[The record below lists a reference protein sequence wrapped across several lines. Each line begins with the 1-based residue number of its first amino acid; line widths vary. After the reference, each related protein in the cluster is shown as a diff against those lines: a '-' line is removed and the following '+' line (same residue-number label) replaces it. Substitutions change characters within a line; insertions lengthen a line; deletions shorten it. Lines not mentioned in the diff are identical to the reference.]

1 VRTRVI
7 RPGNL
12 RVRTDIGGP
21 ARPYDL
27 GMGRLRPLAT
37 GIAGLGFAAA
47 AATSALLVAYRA
59 IPPDVLSLAA
69 QAAVGLA
76 IAFTG
81 LVVARRVPENPVGV
95 LLTAV
100 GTAVALLQCR
110 SAYEAVA
117 LANGL
122 PLDPRVI
129 AWFEESGWWIFAAA
143 ALLLLFFPT
152 GHLPGR
158 RWRWVAWGLV
168 VATAANQV
176 YGAFETDDFLGPM
189 SGQPR
194 PYPPPPLPLDIAG
207 LVVFLAFLGL
217 CVTAVTSV
225 IVRYRR
231 STGLERAQLK
241 WLAFAGLAMIAYP
254 FVCGTEVLLTGSVGW
269 AGAVVGILAA
279 VTLPA
284 TVALAMLRHDLYD
297 IDRALPAAVA
307 YAVATA
313 ALVAIFLAVTVT
325 AGLVLGR
332 GAITAAVA
340 TGVCALVLSP
350 LRRRVQ
356 RWVDRRL
363 NPPRRAAR
371 LAIESLQRGINL
383 GEAQPED
390 LEAAL
395 RTALRDGSI
404 RVGLR
409 RPGTGQLVDVAGT
422 AVSGRDGVPVRLGD
436 DEVGVLL
443 ADDEPGRAVLRAIA
457 ADTAILVHAMRLRAE
472 LSDAL
477 REVNESRTRL
487 IQAGIAE
494 RSRLERDLHDGA
506 QQRLVAL
513 GMAMRTAQL
522 QMRTGAV
529 DVDALIERAVAEL
542 ATAVAELRHIAH
554 GLRPSSLD
562 DGLSAALTGM
572 TRSLPVPVH
581 VAVDVGQLSDDV
593 ATTAYYVA
601 CEAVTNAAKHA
612 GAEQV
617 AVNMSTV
624 DGRLLIR
631 VADDGRGGARAQPG
645 SGLAGLMDRVAALGG
660 SLIMNSP
667 AGHGTVIEAELPCGS

>member
-1 VRTRVI
+1 
-7 RPGNL
+7 
-12 RVRTDIGGP
+12 
-21 ARPYDL
+21 
-27 GMGRLRPLAT
+27 
-37 GIAGLGFAAA
+37 
-47 AATSALLVAYRA
+47 
-59 IPPDVLSLAA
+59 LS
-69 QAAVGLA
+69 
-76 IAFTG
+76 
-81 LVVARRVPENPVGV
+81 
-95 LLTAV
+95 
-100 GTAVALLQCR
+100 
-110 SAYEAVA
+110 
-117 LANGL
+117 
-122 PLDPRVI
+122 
-129 AWFEESGWWIFAAA
+129 
-143 ALLLLFFPT
+143 
-152 GHLPGR
+152 
-158 RWRWVAWGLV
+158 
-168 VATAANQV
+168 
-176 YGAFETDDFLGPM
+176 
-189 SGQPR
+189 
-194 PYPPPPLPLDIAG
+194 
-207 LVVFLAFLGL
+207 
-217 CVTAVTSV
+217 
-225 IVRYRR
+225 
-231 STGLERAQLK
+231 
-241 WLAFAGLAMIAYP
+241 
-254 FVCGTEVLLTGSVGW
+254 
-269 AGAVVGILAA
+269 AA
-279 VTLPA
+279 VT
-284 TVALAMLRHDLYD
+284 
-297 IDRALPAAVA
+297 

-325 AGLVLGR
+325 GGLVLGR
-332 GAITAAVA
+332 GAVTAAVA

-371 LAIESLQRGINL
+371 LAIESLQRGINV

-395 RTALRDGSI
+395 RTALRDPSI
-404 RVGLR
+404 RVGVR
-409 RPGTGQLVDVAGT
+409 RPGTGQLVDAAGA
-422 AVSGRDGVPVRLGD
+422 AVSARDAVPVRLGD
-436 DEVGVLL
+436 DEVGVLV
-443 ADDEPGRAVLRAIA
+443 ADDEPGRAALRAIA

-472 LSDAL
+472 LGDAL

-522 QMRTGAV
+522 QMRTAAV

-542 ATAVAELRHIAH
+542 ATAVAELRQIAH

-581 VAVDVGQLSDDV
+581 VAVDVGPVSDDV

-612 GAEQV
+612 GAERV
-617 AVNMSTV
+617 AVNMSTS

-631 VADDGRGGARAQPG
+631 VTDDGRGGAHARPG

-660 SLIMNSP
+660 SLNMNSP

>member
-1 VRTRVI
+1 MA
-7 RPGNL
+7 
-12 RVRTDIGGP
+12 GGR
-21 ARPYDL
+21 RPYDL
-27 GMGRLRPLAT
+27 GMGRLPRLAT
-37 GIAGLGFAAA
+37 GLAVLGFAGAA
-47 AATSALLVAYRA
+47 GTGALLVAYGSARSVVA
-59 IPPDVLSLAA
+59 SFVGLSV
-69 QAAVGLA
+69 VGLA
-76 IAFTG
+76 ISVTG
-81 LVVARRVPENPVGV
+81 LVVARRAPANPVGV
-95 LLTAV
+95 LVTAV
-100 GTAVALLQCR
+100 GTAVTLLQCR

-122 PLDPRVI
+122 PLDPRVV
-129 AWFEESGWWIFAAA
+129 AWFEESGWWMFTAA
-143 ALLLLFFPT
+143 ALLLLLFPT
-152 GHLPGR
+152 GRLPGP

-168 VATAANQV
+168 VATAAYQA
-176 YGAFETDDFLGPM
+176 YGAFETDAFAGPM
-189 SGQPR
+189 RGQSR

-207 LVVFLAFLGL
+207 TVAFVAVLGL
-217 CVTAVTSV
+217 SVTAVASV

-241 WLAFAGLAMIAYP
+241 WLAFAGLAVVAYP
-254 FVCGTEVLLTGSVGW
+254 FVCGIEVLVTGSVGW
-269 AGAVVGILAA
+269 AGAVVAILAA

-284 TVALAMLRHDLYD
+284 SVALAMLRHDLYD
-297 IDRALPAAVA
+297 VDRALSAAVT

-313 ALVAIFLAVTVT
+313 ALVVVFLTVTIT

-332 GAITAAVA
+332 GAVTAAVA
-340 TGVCALVLSP
+340 TAVCALLLSP
-350 LRRRVQ
+350 LRRRTQ

-395 RTALRDGSI
+395 RTALRDDSI
-404 RVGLR
+404 RIGLR
-409 RPGTGQLVDVAGT
+409 RPGMDHLVDAAGT
-422 AVSGRDGVPVRLGD
+422 AVSARDAVPVRLGG
-436 DEVGVLL
+436 DEVGVLV
-443 ADDEPGRAVLRAIA
+443 ARDEHGRAALRAIA

-472 LSDAL
+472 LTDAL
-477 REVNESRTRL
+477 REVNYSRTRL

-513 GMAMRTAQL
+513 GMAVRTAQL

-529 DVDALIERAVAEL
+529 DMDALLERAVAEL
-542 ATAVAELRHIAH
+542 ATAVAELRQIAH

-581 VAVDVGQLSDDV
+581 IAVEVDRLSDDV
-593 ATTAYYVA
+593 ATTAYFVA

-612 GAEQV
+612 GAERV
-617 AVNMSTV
+617 AVNVSKV
-624 DGRLLIR
+624 DNRLLIR
-631 VADDGRGGARAQPG
+631 VADDGRGGAQARPG
-645 SGLAGLMDRVAALGG
+645 SGLAGLIDRVAALGG
-660 SLIMNSP
+660 SLMMNSP
-667 AGHGTVIEAELPCGS
+667 AGQGTVIEAELPCGS